1 MKNKETVKKATEK
14 SLWELLKLIN
24 NSLEPED
31 ANSLFIELAASIFT
45 YSLDFNMSK
54 EDIIKK
60 TIIEL
65 ETFKIMVL
73 DGVVNAKDNLKEG
86 QHYYDNNK
94 N

>member
-1 MKNKETVKKATEK
+1 MKNRETVKRATEK
-14 SLWELLKLIN
+14 YLWEVLKIIN
-24 NSLEPED
+24 KSLDPED

-65 ETFKIMVL
+65 ETFKLLVL
-73 DGVVNAKDNLKEG
+73 DGVATAKDNLKEG
-86 QHYYDNNK
+86 QDYYDNTK

>member
-1 MKNKETVKKATEK
+1 
-14 SLWELLKLIN
+14 
-24 NSLEPED
+24 
-31 ANSLFIELAASIFT
+31 
-45 YSLDFNMSK
+45 MSK

-65 ETFKIMVL
+65 ETFKLMVL

-86 QHYYDNNK
+86 QHYYDNTK